1 MKPLTCPV
9 DMYTPS
15 SVPARPSTRIPSS
28 LPPLFTY
35 SDAVSAGLS
44 AERLYRY
51 RDEGHL
57 EQVGRGLYRRADARP
72 ADHNL
77 LEVAHRVP
85 DGTLCLITALA
96 RHGLTDVI
104 PDRVDVAIP
113 RGTRIPALQSPAQF
127 HVFAK
132 DTFAIGRGAIRIEDG
147 LTIGLYSA
155 ERSLIDVV
163 RLRHREG
170 ADIAWEALRRWLRR
184 KGARPAALL
193 EMARSFHGAE
203 SAVRHALEVVL

>member
-1 MKPLTCPV
+1 M
-9 DMYTPS
+9 
-15 SVPARPSTRIPSS
+15 PAKPSTQLPSS
-28 LPPLFTY
+28 LRPLFIY
-35 SDAVSAGLS
+35 SDAIAVGLS

-51 RDEGHL
+51 RDEGRL
-57 EQVGRGLYRRADARP
+57 EQVGRGLYRRTEAP
-72 ADHNL
+72 PTDHNL
-77 LEVAHRVP
+77 LEIAHRVP
-85 DGTLCLITALA
+85 EGTLCLVTALA

-113 RGTRIPALQSPAQF
+113 RGKRIPALHAPVDV

-132 DTFAIGRGAIRIEDG
+132 DTFGLGRKAIRIGDG
-147 LTIGLYSA
+147 LAIGLYSA
-155 ERSLIDVV
+155 ERSLVDVI

-170 ADIAWEALRRWLRR
+170 AEIAWGALRRWLRR
-184 KGARPAALL
+184 KGARPTALI

>member
-1 MKPLTCPV
+1 MSAK
-9 DMYTPS
+9 S
-15 SVPARPSTRIPSS
+15 SIRLPGS
-28 LPPLFTY
+28 LPPVFTY
-35 SDAVSAGLS
+35 SDAIAAGLS

-57 EQVGRGLYRRADARP
+57 EQVGRGLYRRVDAGP

-77 LEVAHRVP
+77 LEIARRVP
-85 DGTLCLITALA
+85 EGTLCLVTALA

-113 RGTRIPALQSPAQF
+113 RGRRIPVLHSPVNV

-132 DTFAIGRGAIRIEDG
+132 DTFALGRDVIRVGDG
-147 LTIGLYSA
+147 LTLGLYSP
-155 ERSLIDVV
+155 ERSLVDMV

-170 ADIAWEALRRWLRR
+170 AEIAWDALRRWLRR
-184 KGARPAALL
+184 KSARPAALI

>member
-1 MKPLTCPV
+1 M
-9 DMYTPS
+9 
-15 SVPARPSTRIPSS
+15 PAKPSTQLPSS
-28 LPPLFTY
+28 LPPIFTY
-35 SDAVSAGLS
+35 SDAIAAGLS

-57 EQVGRGLYRRADARP
+57 EQVSRGLYRRTDAP
-72 ADHNL
+72 PTDHNL
-77 LEVAHRVP
+77 LEIAHRVP
-85 DGTLCLITALA
+85 EATLCLVTALA

-104 PDRVDVAIP
+104 PDRIDVAIA
-113 RGTRIPALQSPAQF
+113 RGRRIPALKAPLDV

-132 DTFAIGRGAIRIEDG
+132 DTLGLGREAIRIGNG

-155 ERSLIDVV
+155 ERSVVDVV

-170 ADIAWEALRRWLRR
+170 PQIAWGALRRWLRR
-184 KGARPAALL
+184 KGARPAALI

-203 SAVRHALEVVL
+203 RAVRHALEVVL

>member
-1 MKPLTCPV
+1 M
-9 DMYTPS
+9 
-15 SVPARPSTRIPSS
+15 A
-28 LPPLFTY
+28 
-35 SDAVSAGLS
+35 AGLS

-57 EQVGRGLYRRADARP
+57 EQLGRGLYRRANASP

-77 LEVAHRVP
+77 LEIAHRVP
-85 DGTLCLITALA
+85 EGTLCLVTALA

-104 PDRVDVAIP
+104 PDRIALAIP
-113 RGTRIPALQSPAQF
+113 RGRRIPALQSPANV

-132 DTFAIGRGAIRIEDG
+132 GTFGLGRGEIRVGDG
-147 LTIGLYSA
+147 LTLGLYSA
-155 ERSLIDVV
+155 ERSLVDMV

-170 ADIAWEALRRWLRR
+170 AEIAWEALRRWLRR
-184 KGARPAALL
+184 KGARPAALI

-203 SAVRHALEVVL
+203 KAVRHALEIVL

>member
-1 MKPLTCPV
+1 M
-9 DMYTPS
+9 
-15 SVPARPSTRIPSS
+15 PAKPSTRLPSS
-28 LPPLFTY
+28 LPAVFTY
-35 SDAVSAGLS
+35 SDAIAAGLS

-57 EQVGRGLYRRADARP
+57 EQVGRGLYRRADASP
-72 ADHNL
+72 TDHNL
-77 LEVAHRVP
+77 LEIAHRVP
-85 DGTLCLITALA
+85 KGTLCLTTALTH
-96 RHGLTDVI
+96 HGLTDVI
-104 PDRVDVAIP
+104 PDRIDVAIP
-113 RGTRIPALQSPAQF
+113 RGRRIPALQAPVDV

-132 DTFAIGRGAIRIEDG
+132 GTFGLGREAIRIGDG

-155 ERSLIDVV
+155 ERSLVDVV

-170 ADIAWEALRRWLRR
+170 PEIAWGALRRWLRR
-184 KGARPAALL
+184 KDARPAALI

>member
-1 MKPLTCPV
+1 MPAK
-9 DMYTPS
+9 S
-15 SVPARPSTRIPSS
+15 SIRLPSS
-28 LPPLFTY
+28 LPPVFTY
-35 SDAVSAGLS
+35 SDAIAAGLS

-57 EQVGRGLYRRADARP
+57 EQVGRGLYRSVDAAP

-77 LEVAHRVP
+77 LEIAHRVP
-85 DGTLCLITALA
+85 EGTLCLITALA
-96 RHGLTDVI
+96 RHGLTDII

-113 RGTRIPALQSPAQF
+113 RGRRIPVLQSPVNV

-132 DTFAIGRGAIRIEDG
+132 GTFGLGREVIRVGDG
-147 LTIGLYSA
+147 LTLGLYSP
-155 ERSLIDVV
+155 ERSLVDMV

-170 ADIAWEALRRWLRR
+170 AEIAWEALRRWLRR
-184 KGARPAALL
+184 KGTRPAALI